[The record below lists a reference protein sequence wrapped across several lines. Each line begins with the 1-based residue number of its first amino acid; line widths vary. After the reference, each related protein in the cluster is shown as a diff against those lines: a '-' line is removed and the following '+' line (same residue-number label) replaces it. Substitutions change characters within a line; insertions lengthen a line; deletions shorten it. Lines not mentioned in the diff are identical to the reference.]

1 VTSRKDKPKTA
12 KRFDPFTDRTARDIR
27 NSLSDAFV
35 AALAAKDPE
44 RYLTIARRWRKQN
57 ISVRHGEYIADRLLR
72 YDHVFDEIQAGGIED
87 PLQRAL
93 VLWNQR
99 LFFEFH
105 DHLEAIWKSATGDQ
119 RQALKGLIKAAGVY
133 IHLEQHHRQAAK
145 SLAVKSYRLLRQYAH
160 CLAFIANYE
169 TLLDKLE
176 SGDPAPP
183 RLKRLSDKTNKTARR
198 EDAGAGKESAC

>member
-1 VTSRKDKPKTA
+1 MTSRKYKPKTA

-27 NSLSDAFV
+27 NSLSESFV
-35 AALAAKDPE
+35 AALANSDPAE
-44 RYLTIARRWRKQN
+44 YLNLARKWREQN
-57 ISVRHGEYIADRLLR
+57 VSSLYADYIDDRLLR
-72 YDHVFDEIQAGGIED
+72 YKNVFDTVDTDGIND
-87 PLQRAL
+87 PLQQAL
-93 VLWNQR
+93 VIWNQR

-105 DHLEAIWKSATGDQ
+105 DHLETIWKSATGDQ

-145 SLAVKSYRLLRQYAH
+145 SLAMKSYQLLRQYVH

-176 SGDPAPP
+176 SGDPVPP
-183 RLKRLSDKTNKTARR
+183 LLKRISNKTARGL
-198 EDAGAGKESAC
+198 DAGAGKEFVC

>member
-1 VTSRKDKPKTA
+1 L
-12 KRFDPFTDRTARDIR
+12 
-27 NSLSDAFV
+27 N
-35 AALAAKDPE
+35 
-44 RYLTIARRWRKQN
+44 IARKWREQN
-57 ISVRHGEYIADRLLR
+57 VSSLYTDYIEDRLLR
-72 YDHVFDEIQAGGIED
+72 YKNVFDVVQTDGIKN

-93 VLWNQR
+93 VIWNQR

-105 DHLEAIWKSATGDQ
+105 DHLETIWKPATGDR

-145 SLAVKSYRLLRQYAH
+145 RLAMKSYQLLRQYVH

-176 SGDPAPP
+176 SVDPVPP
-183 RLKRLSDKTNKTARR
+183 RLKRISDKTNKSERR
-198 EDAGAGKESAC
+198 LDAGAGKESTC